1 MATIRYFVDNIEE
14 SIAFYTQRL
23 GFSLEK
29 QFGPFAIV
37 SKADL
42 TLWLSD
48 SRTSAARPMLDGSV
62 PEPGGWNRM
71 VIEVDDL
78 ASLVET
84 LKGEGTIFRN
94 DILSG
99 VGGLQILVEDPSGN
113 PIELN
118 QPSEDRS

>member
-48 SRTSAARPMLDGSV
+48 SRTSAARPMLDT
-62 PEPGGWNRM
+62 RM
-71 VIEVDDL
+71 
-78 ASLVET
+78 ASLVAADSFSSISDASDT
-84 LKGEGTIFRN
+84 G
-94 DILSG
+94 
-99 VGGLQILVEDPSGN
+99 
-113 PIELN
+113 
-118 QPSEDRS
+118 

>member
-1 MATIRYFVDNIEE
+1 MATIRYFVDNIGE

-94 DILSG
+94 EILSG
-99 VGGLQILVEDPSGN
+99 VGGLQILAEDPSGN

-118 QPSEDRS
+118 QPSEDRP

>member
-1 MATIRYFVDNIEE
+1 
-14 SIAFYTQRL
+14 
-23 GFSLEK
+23 
-29 QFGPFAIV
+29 
-37 SKADL
+37 
-42 TLWLSD
+42 
-48 SRTSAARPMLDGSV
+48 MLDGSV

-113 PIELN
+113 SIELN
-118 QPSEDRS
+118 QPSEDRP